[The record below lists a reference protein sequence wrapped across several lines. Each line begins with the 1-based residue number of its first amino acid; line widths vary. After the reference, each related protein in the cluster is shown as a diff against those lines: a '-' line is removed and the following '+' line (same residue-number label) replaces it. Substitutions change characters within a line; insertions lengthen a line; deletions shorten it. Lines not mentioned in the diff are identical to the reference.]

1 MYHCTNAS
9 CGKPH
14 SATSRSLCKTCFDES
29 RGVHTNNI
37 TSTNSPTHSHDVQS
51 YGTTYNAFSTSG
63 SNTHTTNTT
72 GRHSL
77 NNNTLSQHQQL
88 HQRTQHSPI
97 GTPGMGS
104 NMADWVPGEDDTN
117 TYWENMNK
125 LLNLKLNN
133 LKDSI
138 MTEVKQITEPI
149 VRDVTDLQKENAQLK
164 EDFASLKTKTK
175 EELDKAKAASNL
187 KIARLEEKNNRMCQ
201 IMKNHQLT
209 IDSVEFEKRGCN
221 IIIRGIQEEDPPSE
235 EADKGAVQAVFE
247 RIGAVLDPLP
257 DAKRLGKLDARN
269 KFHRAL
275 LIQCDNKAEVDGIIE
290 KAKQLGDLPETDP
303 AKKVFIQRDLPPNI
317 REGNYRLRQQLKVEK
332 AKMENAGTELKL
344 DYKKGTISRM
354 VGDDDEVVI
363 FNSQHPF

>member
-29 RGVHTNNI
+29 RGVQTNNT
-37 TSTNSPTHSHDVQS
+37 TSTNSLTHNHDVQS
-51 YGTTYNAFSTSG
+51 YATTFNAFPTSAP
-63 SNTHTTNTT
+63 NTHTTNTNS
-72 GRHSL
+72 RYSI
-77 NNNTLSQHQQL
+77 NNNTPPQ
-88 HQRTQHSPI
+88 HQRTQNSPL
-97 GTPGMGS
+97 GTPMGS
-104 NMADWVPGEDDTN
+104 NIADWVPDEDDTN

-125 LLNLKLNN
+125 LMNLKLNN

-138 MTEVKQITEPI
+138 MAEVKQITEPI

-164 EDFASLKTKTK
+164 EDFATLKTKTK
-175 EELDKAKAASNL
+175 EEIDKAKAASNS

-209 IDSVEFEKRGCN
+209 IDSVEFEKRGRN